1 MLAVEV
7 RLECDLTPVVECR
20 PMSIEVLKRELS
32 ALDPGT
38 QRQVM
43 TYLVS
48 LADKREVAFRFD
60 FRRKLTETPI
70 ASVAEANR
78 LAESDRHLKF

>member
-1 MLAVEV
+1 MVNY
-7 RLECDLTPVVECR
+7 R

-48 LADKREVAFRFD
+48 LADNREVAFRLD
-60 FRRKLTETPI
+60 FRRQLTETPI
-70 ASVAEANR
+70 QLAAASDPIAEADRR
-78 LAESDRHLKF
+78 LRF

>member
-1 MLAVEV
+1 
-7 RLECDLTPVVECR
+7 
-20 PMSIEVLKRELS
+20 MSIEVLKRELS

-48 LADKREVAFRFD
+48 LADKREVAFRLD
-60 FRRKLTETPI
+60 YRRKLTETPVRP
-70 ASVAEANR
+70 ATEAR
-78 LAESDRHLKF
+78 PFSESDRRLGF